1 MNDQHPASEFHAHVQ
16 RLVAEGKLT
25 PEEAQGLLD
34 DTQDTLTAQ
43 TQPTSP
49 LAPGDHPADAGRD
62 LHLLV
67 RGYTLTVLTDA
78 ALSSPHLA
86 VNLDGHLSLDHTPQ
100 GWRVARTPGQ
110 QAHVP
115 NLKAILTLPFT
126 PGHTHAEISGGNL
139 TLPDLAGELRAEVNG
154 GNVRAGRAHSLHA
167 DVNGG
172 NLTAAEL
179 SGPSTVTVNG
189 GNLTLTGAAT
199 LNASVNGG
207 NLTWAGTLSGGDHR
221 VEVNAGNVKLHLQP
235 GSSVHI
241 DARVTLGSFKAD
253 FPTGKS
259 GGFLNTHH
267 TGQLGGGDARLHCQI
282 TAGNLKVVTA

>member
-25 PEEAQGLLD
+25 PEEARGLLD
-34 DTQDTLTAQ
+34 DTQDPPTTQ
-43 TQPTSP
+43 TQPTST
-49 LAPGDHPADAGRD
+49 LAPGDHPADAARD

-78 ALSSPHLA
+78 ALSTPHLA
-86 VNLDGHLSLDHTPQ
+86 ANEDGRLSLEQTPQ
-100 GWRVARTPGQ
+100 GWRVARIPGQ
-110 QAHVP
+110 PHTGSS
-115 NLKAILTLPFT
+115 LKAILTLPFT
-126 PGHTHAEISGGNL
+126 PGHTRAEISGGNL
-139 TLPDLAGELRAEVNG
+139 TLPDLAGGLRAEVNG
-154 GNVRAGRAHSLHA
+154 GNVRMGRAHSLHA

-172 NLTAAEL
+172 NLTGAQM

-259 GGFLNTHH
+259 GGFLNTQH

>member
-25 PEEAQGLLD
+25 PEEARGLLD
-34 DTQDTLTAQ
+34 DTQDPPTTQ
-43 TQPTSP
+43 TQPTSI
-49 LAPGDHPADAGRD
+49 LAPGDHPTDAARD

-78 ALSSPHLA
+78 ALSTPHLA
-86 VNLDGHLSLDHTPQ
+86 ANEDGRLSLEQTPQ
-100 GWRVARTPGQ
+100 GWRVARIPGQ
-110 QAHVP
+110 PHTGSS
-115 NLKAILTLPFT
+115 LKAILTLPFT
-126 PGHTHAEISGGNL
+126 PGHTRAEISGGNL
-139 TLPDLAGELRAEVNG
+139 TLPDLAGGLRAEVNG
-154 GNVRAGRAHSLHA
+154 GNVRMGRAHSLHA

-172 NLTAAEL
+172 NLTGAQM

>member
-25 PEEAQGLLD
+25 PEEARGLLD
-34 DTQDTLTAQ
+34 DTQDPPTTQ
-43 TQPTSP
+43 TQPTSI
-49 LAPGDHPADAGRD
+49 LAPGDHPADAARD

-78 ALSSPHLA
+78 ALSTPHLA
-86 VNLDGHLSLDHTPQ
+86 ANEDGRLSLEQTPQ
-100 GWRVARTPGQ
+100 GWRVARIPGQ
-110 QAHVP
+110 PHTGSS
-115 NLKAILTLPFT
+115 LKAILTLPFT
-126 PGHTHAEISGGNL
+126 PGHTRAEISGGNL
-139 TLPDLAGELRAEVNG
+139 TLPDLAGGLRAEVNG
-154 GNVRAGRAHSLHA
+154 GNVRMGRAHSLHA

-172 NLTAAEL
+172 NLTGAQM

>member
-34 DTQDTLTAQ
+34 DTQDTPTAQ
-43 TQPTSP
+43 TQPTSTLVP
-49 LAPGDHPADAGRD
+49 STTPADATRD

-78 ALSSPHLA
+78 ALSAPHLA

-100 GWRVARTPGQ
+100 GWRVARLPGQ
-110 QAHVP
+110 QGHVP

-172 NLTAAEL
+172 NLTAAEM

-221 VEVNAGNVKLHLQP
+221 VEVNAGNAKLHLQP
-235 GSSVHI
+235 GSSVQL

-253 FPTGKS
+253 FPTGRS
-259 GGFLNTHH
+259 GGLLNTHH
-267 TGQLGGGDARLHCQI
+267 TGQIGSGDARLHCQI

>member
-34 DTQDTLTAQ
+34 DTQEPPATQ
-43 TQPTSP
+43 TQPTST
-49 LAPGDHPADAGRD
+49 LAPGDHPADATRD

-78 ALSSPHLA
+78 GLSTPHLA
-86 VNLDGHLSLDHTPQ
+86 ANEDGRLSLEQTPQ
-100 GWRVARTPGQ
+100 GWRVARIPGQ
-110 QAHVP
+110 PHTGSS
-115 NLKAILTLPFT
+115 LKAILTLPFT
-126 PGHTHAEISGGNL
+126 PGHTRAEISGGNL
-139 TLPDLAGELRAEVNG
+139 TLPDLAGGLRAEVNG
-154 GNVRAGRAHSLHA
+154 GNVRMGRAHSLHA

-172 NLTAAEL
+172 NLTGAQM

-207 NLTWAGTLSGGDHR
+207 NLTWAGTLSSGDHR

-241 DARVTLGSFKAD
+241 DARVTLGAFRAD
-253 FPTGKS
+253 FPTSKS

-282 TAGNLKVVTA
+282 TAGNLKVVSA

>member
-25 PEEAQGLLD
+25 PEEAQGLLE
-34 DTQDTLTAQ
+34 DTQDTPTAQ
-43 TQPTSP
+43 PQPASP
-49 LAPGDHPADAGRD
+49 LDASDVPADAGRD

-67 RGYTLTVLTDA
+67 RGYNLTVLTDP
-78 ALSSPHLA
+78 ALSAPQLA
-86 VNLDGHLSLDHTPQ
+86 ANEDGRLSLEQTPQ
-100 GWRVARTPGQ
+100 GWRVARIPGQ
-110 QAHVP
+110 QHGGST
-115 NLKAILTLPFT
+115 LKAILTLPFT
-126 PGHTHAEISGGNL
+126 PGHTRAEVSGGNL
-139 TLPDLAGELRAEVNG
+139 TLPDLAGGLRAEVNG
-154 GNVRAGRAHSLHA
+154 GNVRLGRAHSLHA

-172 NLTAAEL
+172 NLNAAEM
-179 SGPSTVTVNG
+179 SGPTTLTVNG
-189 GNLTLTGAAT
+189 GNLTLTGART

-207 NLTWAGTLSGGDHR
+207 NLTWAGQLGGGNHR

-253 FPTGKS
+253 FPTSKS

-267 TGQLGGGDARLHCQI
+267 AGQLGGGDARLHCQI
-282 TAGNLKVVTA
+282 TAGNLKVVSA

>member
-25 PEEAQGLLD
+25 PEEARGLLD
-34 DTQDTLTAQ
+34 DTQDPPTTQ
-43 TQPTSP
+43 TQPTSI
-49 LAPGDHPADAGRD
+49 LAPGDHPADDARD

-78 ALSSPHLA
+78 ALSTPHLA
-86 VNLDGHLSLDHTPQ
+86 ANEDGRLSLEQTPQ
-100 GWRVARTPGQ
+100 GWRVARIPGQ
-110 QAHVP
+110 PHTGSS
-115 NLKAILTLPFT
+115 LKAILTLPFT
-126 PGHTHAEISGGNL
+126 PGHTRAEISGGNL
-139 TLPDLAGELRAEVNG
+139 TLPDLAGGLRAEVNG
-154 GNVRAGRAHSLHA
+154 GNVRMGRAHSLHA

-172 NLTAAEL
+172 NLTGAQM